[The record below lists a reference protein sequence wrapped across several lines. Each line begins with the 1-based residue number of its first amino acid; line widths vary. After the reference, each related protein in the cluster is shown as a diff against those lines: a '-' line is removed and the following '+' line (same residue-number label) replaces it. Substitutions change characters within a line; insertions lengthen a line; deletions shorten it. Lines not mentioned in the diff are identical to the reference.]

1 MLKALYGCD
10 IDELMWKTVTRPGI
24 LDLYHDVAMDEDVDM
39 DAPQISTLREQSTPP
54 PSTSSTAPP
63 PAVRHHQ
70 QQQPTQRSSNGEDG
84 EEDEDDQEDQLID
97 DDDPI
102 RPSDLPPPPRPTA
115 EFSAGLSPAKRKA
128 PAKRKPRKSEK
139 RPPEEGRLKEKVMQQ
154 PGAPNLAPTMSWFEA
169 NPSNSNNSE
178 SHDAGLPPSEGG
190 QITMLGADQP
200 LSLKIAGKKK
210 AATKK
215 APAQKKVKTSSAAAA
230 STSASAPPALIK
242 PTKIRLLP
250 PPMPDDSGIVSEGM
264 TGTAASSPVAEH
276 FDDIEQTPDPEPLAP
291 IPSAVQNSVPEEI
304 NLEGIPIPVYTLPTK
319 PFPVLPPPKVGS
331 GFAPSINLDRSGTKA
346 RHWRV
351 AKREIRGIAGG
362 RWFAQGWV
370 GEKDSAFASQMET
383 QAELRK
389 TIGDSPSHVTIS
401 KMVSSVSAPVTG
413 KGKAQG
419 KGSSLSVS
427 AAPSRSESQAP
438 EVGGASIS
446 VHAPTKMRISQVPIP
461 IGPASEAGDS
471 DMMGPPDT

>member
-1 MLKALYGCD
+1 MDEGIIRMGYTSFCD
-10 IDELMWKTVTRPGI
+10 WITVTRPGI
-24 LDLYHDVAMDEDVDM
+24 LDPYHDVAMDEDVDM
-39 DAPQISTLREQSTPP
+39 DAPQISTLREESTPP
-54 PSTSSTAPP
+54 PTKVNTTRRIKLLVNKPSTSSIAPP

-115 EFSAGLSPAKRKA
+115 EFSAGSSPAKRKA

-154 PGAPNLAPTMSWFEA
+154 PG
-169 NPSNSNNSE
+169 
-178 SHDAGLPPSEGG
+178 LPPSERG

-291 IPSAVQNSVPEEI
+291 IPSTVQNSVPEEI
-304 NLEGIPIPVYTLPTK
+304 NLEGIPIPVYTLPSK

-401 KMVSSVSAPVTG
+401 KMASSVSAPVTG
-413 KGKAQG
+413 KGKAKG

-471 DMMGPPDT
+471 DIMGPPDS